1 MYGSNYFGKKVT
13 KTLLKSGGVVAKS
26 RLFFYFH
33 APVGADKL
41 HKLCLISSTCYF
53 SALSDLMGPKFIKI
67 SVLRQKSIFGHEAY
81 NLKKVIFQIFTK
93 FLTKFRPDFSK
104 IQILKNYIKKF
115 SVQKKEYLG
124 QG

>member
-26 RLFFYFH
+26 RRFFYFH

-53 SALSDLMGPKFIKI
+53 SALSDLVKPEFIKNI
-67 SVLRQKSIFGHEAY
+67 GSETKKYFRTWGIKFEKS
-81 NLKKVIFQIFTK
+81 
-93 FLTKFRPDFSK
+93 DFS
-104 IQILKNYIKKF
+104 NFY
-115 SVQKKEYLG
+115 
-124 QG
+124 